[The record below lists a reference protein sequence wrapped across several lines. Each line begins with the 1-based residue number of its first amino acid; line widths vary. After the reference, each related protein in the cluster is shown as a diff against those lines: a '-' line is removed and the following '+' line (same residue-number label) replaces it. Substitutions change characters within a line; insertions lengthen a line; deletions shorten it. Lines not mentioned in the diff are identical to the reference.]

1 MPRTPLSDA
10 ECRRVLA
17 GERVVRVTFHDH
29 GSLYLIPL
37 GYVWLDSALYGVTD
51 NGRKTETAARQPL
64 VAFQVDTSAHSGIWE
79 WESVTG
85 EGRFELVEGS
95 DRQKVFMALQP
106 IIEEA
111 PDWWRQ
117 EQAPKLAAG
126 TLVTWRIQPVHMAGR
141 RYGPAGGGNPD

>member
-1 MPRTPLSDA
+1 MSRTPLTDD
-10 ECRRVLA
+10 ECRQVLA
-17 GERVVRVTFHDH
+17 GERVVRVTFQDE

-37 GYVWLDSALYGVTD
+37 GYVWLESALHGVTD
-51 NGRKTETAARQPL
+51 KGRKTEIAARQPH
-64 VAFQVDTSAHSGIWE
+64 VAFQVDTSTRSGIWE

-85 EGRFELVEGS
+85 EGRFELVDDS
-95 DRQKVFMALQP
+95 DRQKVFAALWP

-126 TLVTWRIQPVHMAGR
+126 TLVAWRIQPTHMAGR
-141 RYGPAGGGNPD
+141 RYGPAGRKNHD